1 MITVRYNLTIMSPKI
16 TKKITHIFFLMRLDK
31 PIGILLLMWPML
43 WSLWLANNGNVSMK
57 IFAVFMLGVVIM
69 RSAGCVLNDFA
80 DRKIDPYVKRTKERP
95 IASGKVTEKEALV
108 LFFVLIFLAFLLI
121 LFLNRQTQVLAII
134 GACITAIYPFVK
146 RILSA
151 PQLILGFAFGW
162 GVPMAFAAQTGTVP
176 LLGWLIFSIAIFWAL
191 IYDTFYAMVDRDDDI
206 NLNVKSTAILFGE
219 KDLLFIGIFQLLMI
233 LQLFLMAKIANL
245 GLWVYLSIV
254 ASIFLMLYHQWISKD
269 KDRESCF
276 HAFKHNHYIGMII
289 FIGIFLNYKT

>member
-1 MITVRYNLTIMSPKI
+1 
-16 TKKITHIFFLMRLDK
+16 MRLDK

-43 WSLWLANNGNVSMK
+43 WSLWLVNNGNVSMK
-57 IFAVFMLGVVIM
+57 IFTVFMLGVVIM

-191 IYDTFYAMVDRDDDI
+191 IYDTFYAMFDRDDDVK
-206 NLNVKSTAILFGE
+206 LNVKSTAI
-219 KDLLFIGIFQLLMI
+219 
-233 LQLFLMAKIANL
+233 
-245 GLWVYLSIV
+245 
-254 ASIFLMLYHQWISKD
+254 
-269 KDRESCF
+269 
-276 HAFKHNHYIGMII
+276 
-289 FIGIFLNYKT
+289 

>member
-1 MITVRYNLTIMSPKI
+1 M
-16 TKKITHIFFLMRLDK
+16 
-31 PIGILLLMWPML
+31 
-43 WSLWLANNGNVSMK
+43 
-57 IFAVFMLGVVIM
+57 
-69 RSAGCVLNDFA
+69 
-80 DRKIDPYVKRTKERP
+80 
-95 IASGKVTEKEALV
+95 
-108 LFFVLIFLAFLLI
+108 
-121 LFLNRQTQVLAII
+121 AII
-134 GACITAIYPFVK
+134 GAIITIIYPFLK

-151 PQLILGFAFGW
+151 PQLFLGVAFGW
-162 GVPMAFAAQTGTVP
+162 AIPMSFSANLGYVPIK
-176 LLGWLIFSIAIFWAL
+176 GWLIFLIAIFWAVV
-191 IYDTFYAMVDRDDDI
+191 YDTYYAMVDRDDDI

>member
-1 MITVRYNLTIMSPKI
+1 MITVRYNLTIMNPEI
-16 TKKITHIFFLMRLDK
+16 TKKITQNFFLMRLDK

-57 IFAVFMLGVVIM
+57 IFTLFMLGVVIM

-206 NLNVKSTAILFGE
+206 NLNVKSTAILFG
-219 KDLLFIGIFQLLMI
+219 
-233 LQLFLMAKIANL
+233 
-245 GLWVYLSIV
+245 
-254 ASIFLMLYHQWISKD
+254 
-269 KDRESCF
+269 
-276 HAFKHNHYIGMII
+276 
-289 FIGIFLNYKT
+289 